1 MNINSLAVLDMS
13 IWIDFEEEYLS
24 GHKVNEKKQMKKRF
38 EDIRNKSQK
47 DIQLA
52 MSVEAYERKLAIKR
66 YQKQRQGQVVKLD
79 RGISLYS
86 WDRKR
91 G

>member
-1 MNINSLAVLDMS
+1 MS

-24 GHKVNEKKQMKKRF
+24 GHKVNERKQMKKRF

-47 DIQLA
+47 DIHLA
-52 MSVEAYERKLAIKR
+52 ISVEAYESKQAIKR

-86 WDRKR
+86 WDRKEV
-91 G
+91 

>member
-1 MNINSLAVLDMS
+1 M
-13 IWIDFEEEYLS
+13 
-24 GHKVNEKKQMKKRF
+24 KKQF
-38 EDIRNKSQK
+38 EDIRHKSQK

-66 YQKQRQGQVVKLD
+66 YQKQRQDQVLKLD

>member
-1 MNINSLAVLDMS
+1 MNMNTLEVLDMS

-24 GHKVNEKKQMKKRF
+24 GHKVNERKQMKKRL
-38 EDIRNKSQK
+38 EDIRHKSQK